1 MDFFKNHLKEGESL
15 FLNPIALD
23 YDYQPKLIPHREKQQ
38 FFLASCI
45 KPLFNNRN
53 GKNIFIHGS
62 PGIGKTVSTKHVLKE
77 IEEESSEIIPIYINC
92 WKKNTAYKIAL
103 EICNLLDYKFIH
115 NKTTDE
121 LFEIIYKIINKN
133 STVICLDE
141 CDKLTETDI
150 IYNFL
155 ESLYRKTI
163 IIIMNEKSWLDK
175 LDSRLRSRLIP
186 EILEFTPYTYEQ
198 TFDILKQR
206 ISYAFV
212 ENTFNE
218 EALKTIAK
226 KTFEL
231 KDLRTGLYLLKE
243 SGDFAETRSSK
254 KIEIQDVQ
262 NAIKKLDNFK
272 IKNSKD
278 LDNEKNEILDLVKNN
293 NGKQSTEL
301 YKLYNK
307 DISYKTFRRRL
318 EDLKKAK
325 LINIEEKSKGA
336 KGKSTYVYFG
346 NLKKLNEF

>member
-1 MDFFKNHLKEGESL
+1 MDFFKNHLKDEESL

-23 YDYQPKLIPHREKQQ
+23 YDYQPKIIPHREKQQ

-53 GKNIFIHGS
+53 GKNIFIYGS

-121 LFEIIYKIINKN
+121 LFEIIFKILNKK

-141 CDKLTETDI
+141 CDKLTETDL

-186 EILEFTPYTYEQ
+186 ELIEFNPYTYEQ
-198 TFDILKQR
+198 TLNILKQR
-206 ISYAFV
+206 ISYAFI
-212 ENTFNE
+212 ENTLNE
-218 EALKTIAK
+218 NLLKEIAK

-231 KDLRTGLYLLKE
+231 KDIRIGLFLLRESALLATSEFILEENVLKAIEKLKDFTLPIKLDQEESLLLNLIKQNQGKTTGEIFQSFRELTGKKNVL
-243 SGDFAETRSSK
+243 SK
-254 KIEIQDVQ
+254 KI
-262 NAIKKLDNFK
+262 L
-272 IKNSKD
+272 
-278 LDNEKNEILDLVKNN
+278 
-293 NGKQSTEL
+293 
-301 YKLYNK
+301 
-307 DISYKTFRRRL
+307 KT
-318 EDLKKAK
+318 
-325 LINIEEKSKGA
+325 
-336 KGKSTYVYFG
+336 
-346 NLKKLNEF
+346 